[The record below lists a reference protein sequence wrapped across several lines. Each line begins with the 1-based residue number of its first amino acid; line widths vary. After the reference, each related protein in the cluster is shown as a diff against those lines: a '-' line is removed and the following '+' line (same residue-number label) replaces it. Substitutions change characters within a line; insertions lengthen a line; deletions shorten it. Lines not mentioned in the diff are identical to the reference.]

1 VHFVRLF
8 ALFSAT
14 FAAVKAQTSLG
25 TVNGL
30 VLDPSGA
37 AIAAATVELTNVEQ
51 NTVRTAQSNSSGS
64 YRFDAVN
71 PGNYKVKVAQAG
83 FATFETSAF
92 PVAAAQVITLDAR
105 LEVSGQASTI
115 SVVAETVQLQAEAPV
130 RQSTISSI
138 QSTQLPIANRN
149 PALLALTLPGVSTNR
164 GGTGVATF
172 SVNGGRG
179 RSNNFLL
186 DGTENNDI
194 SVAGQAFQITN
205 PDAVQEVSIQTSNFD
220 AEFGRAGGAV
230 VNTIIRSGTND
241 YRGSLGYLV
250 ESTRFN
256 AITRQESLNANVVQ
270 RGRPLPGT
278 DQWFSG
284 TLGGP
289 IVKDRTF
296 FFGAYQERRQNSVS
310 STTLN
315 TLSAA
320 GKQTLRNLYP
330 QGRNSNVDTYLAATQ
345 GVDAV
350 AQLSTLALGDG
361 RPAVE
366 VGTFVRGY
374 AQTFRSSQPVAK
386 FDHRFN
392 DRNLLMGRIAIDDQ
406 VAPVGGS
413 VNFIGFDTGQTN
425 RYQNYVISYT
435 RIFSSSV
442 TNELRLPYNRIKL
455 FFPNDATS
463 AVAQTQ
469 PQITIAG
476 LTAVGVA
483 SNIPQGRIANNYGI
497 QDTVSV
503 VRGRHSIRVGLDLL
517 DQRAKQAAPFNVR
530 GTLNYQA
537 STPFTSLA
545 NFVDDFAGSGGSAA
559 RDFGSPEYYP
569 NLFRQ
574 AYFAQDRW
582 RATDSLTLTL
592 GVRYEY
598 FGLPMNS
605 LRTPAFTGLFNID
618 PRTFTGPFSQP
629 NRVSADKNNWA
640 PTIGLAWSPSFKSG
654 LGGWLMGDKKFV
666 FRAGYQIGYDSFF
679 NNIAS
684 NAASSSPNLVS
695 TSEPSVVS
703 TANPR
708 GAANNSTRFPTVA
721 RALLPIDAQTLMIG
735 NLVNPYIQRWS
746 GGFQRTTKGNVLL
759 DVSYVASKGTRL
771 YINEDGNPL
780 APPNFRILPSGVG
793 TIPYATQGRFDNLQ
807 GSRLVRTNGGSSTYH
822 SFQADARR
830 RFSSG
835 LTFAANYT
843 WAKFLDNGADVFAWG
858 TFASPQQS
866 AIPAVFGG
874 LPLEKALS
882 SLHRSHRATF
892 SWVYDLPWMKSQR
905 GFLGRVVGGWQISG
919 IGTFET
925 GVPLTVSNGLD
936 ADGFG
941 GANDRPD
948 FNPNGRPNS
957 RAVFSTTS
965 STGYIDPDNGNVPIA
980 ASDAMFIQL
989 PACNITANPNG
1000 CRTGTLGR
1008 NTVIGPGIA
1017 NWNVNFSK
1025 MTNIT
1030 ERIRTE
1036 LRVETFNLFNHP
1048 QLGTPASGAF
1058 SPGTPALGSNVATTL
1073 SGRFLNANFMD
1084 GGGRVMRFGLRLLF

>member
-1 VHFVRLF
+1 MTPRFLALSFLFVGTV
-8 ALFSAT
+8 A
-14 FAAVKAQTSLG
+14 AQTSLG
-25 TVNGL
+25 TVSGL
-30 VLDPSGA
+30 VLDPSGSA
-37 AIAAATVELTNVEQ
+37 VPAATIELTNVQQ
-51 NTVRTAQSNSSGS
+51 NTVRTAQSNASGS

-71 PGNYKVKVAQAG
+71 PGNYKLKVAQPG
-83 FATFETSAF
+83 FATFETSEF

-105 LEVSGQASTI
+105 LEVSTQASTI

-130 RQSTISSI
+130 RQASISAI

-241 YRGSLGYLV
+241 FRGSLGYLI

-256 AITRQESLNANVVQ
+256 AITRQESLNTTVQQ

-310 STTLN
+310 STTLT
-315 TLSAA
+315 TLSAP
-320 GKQTLRNLYP
+320 GKQTLRNLFP
-330 QGRNSNVDTYLAATQ
+330 EGRNQNVDRYLSATQ
-345 GVDAV
+345 GVDANS
-350 AQLSTLALGDG
+350 QFTNIDLGSG
-361 RPAVE
+361 RGVVQA
-366 VGTFVRGY
+366 GTFVRGY
-374 AQTFRSSQPVAK
+374 AQTFRSSQPVVK
-386 FDHRFN
+386 IDHRFN
-392 DRNLLMGRIAIDDQ
+392 DRNLLMGRMALDDQ
-406 VAPVGGS
+406 VAPVGGT
-413 VNFIGFDTGQTN
+413 VNFIGLDTGQTN
-425 RYQNYVISYT
+425 RYQNYLISYT
-435 RIFSSSV
+435 RIFSSTV

-463 AVAQTQ
+463 PLAQTL

-497 QDTVSV
+497 QDTVSI
-503 VRGRHSIRVGLDLL
+503 VRGRHSFRVGLDLL
-517 DQRAKQAAPFNVR
+517 EQRAKQAAPFNVR
-530 GTLNYQA
+530 GTLGYAA
-537 STPFTSLA
+537 STGFTGLA
-545 NFVDDFAGSGGSAA
+545 NFIDDFGGSGGAA
-559 RDFGSPEYYP
+559 GRDFGSPDYYP

-605 LRTPAFTGLFNID
+605 LRTPAYTGLFNVD

-629 NRVSADKNNWA
+629 NRVAADKNNWS
-640 PTIGLAWSPSFKSG
+640 PTVGLAWSPSYKGG
-654 LGGWLMGDKKFV
+654 LRGWLMGDRKFV

-684 NAASSSPNLVS
+684 NAAASSPNLVA
-695 TSEPSVVS
+695 TSEPSVVDA
-703 TANPR
+703 ANPR
-708 GAANNSTRFPTVA
+708 GAANHSTRFPSVA
-721 RALLPIDAQTLMIG
+721 RALLPTDAQTLMNA

-759 DVSYVASKGTRL
+759 DISYVASKGTRL

-780 APPNFRILPSGVG
+780 VPVNFRILPSGVG
-793 TIPYATQGRFDNLQ
+793 TIPYTTQGRYDNLQ

-843 WAKFLDNGADVFAWG
+843 WAKFIDNGADVFAWG

-866 AIPAVFGG
+866 AIPAIFGG
-874 LPLEKALS
+874 LPNEKALS
-882 SLHRSHRATF
+882 SLHRAHRATI

-925 GVPLTVSNGLD
+925 GVPYTVSNGLD

-941 GANDRPD
+941 GNFDRPD
-948 FNPNGRPNS
+948 YNPNGRPGT
-957 RAVFSTTS
+957 RAIVSATS
-965 STGYIDPDNGNVPIA
+965 PTGYIDLDNNNAPIA
-980 ASDAMFIQL
+980 AADAMYIQL
-989 PACNITANPNG
+989 PACNVTANPNG
-1000 CRTGTLGR
+1000 CRTGNLGR
-1008 NTVIGPGIA
+1008 NTLVAPGIA

-1030 ERIRTE
+1030 ERVRTE

-1058 SPGTPALGSNVATTL
+1058 SPGTPALGSNVGTTL
-1073 SGRFLNANFMD
+1073 AGRFLNANFMD